1 MVAIDLGSNT
11 LRVVEYDCTS
21 KTILNSYEKIV
32 KTADGL
38 VKTGEISEESI
49 ERIIEAMKEAQ
60 EKINF
65 NNVQAVTTEALREA
79 KNSKEVLKKIKNETG
94 VEFRIIGADEEA
106 YYTAFATAICLNNQN
121 IQYKNMFL
129 ADIGGGSTEL
139 ILSNKKEVI
148 SESFPIGIVTTS
160 QKYKSIEAL
169 EYGIRQD
176 TKPFKDF
183 INFIKQTYRP
193 DIFVASSGTP
203 TTIAALKIGL
213 DYKTYDAELV
223 NGVELTVEDLDE
235 WMDKLLKME
244 MKQKERLVGI
254 GRGDLIVSGIM
265 IFKEIFRLTGFEKC
279 IVCDMG
285 VREGVAFDY
294 CKNNQK

>member
-1 MVAIDLGSNT
+1 
-11 LRVVEYDCTS
+11 
-21 KTILNSYEKIV
+21 
-32 KTADGL
+32 
-38 VKTGEISEESI
+38 
-49 ERIIEAMKEAQ
+49 
-60 EKINF
+60 
-65 NNVQAVTTEALREA
+65 
-79 KNSKEVLKKIKNETG
+79 
-94 VEFRIIGADEEA
+94 
-106 YYTAFATAICLNNQN
+106 
-121 IQYKNMFL
+121 MFL

>member
-223 NGVELTVEDLDE
+223 NGVELTVADLDE

-285 VREGVAFDY
+285 VREGVVFDY